1 MLQLFAS
8 YVQFSQLHK
17 WLNTTSIMI
26 DDPLS
31 GQPLTESL
39 ALPALCRKNQK
50 YDQAP
55 GANHNWSKSM
65 DQPGCG
71 NPLLFFPKRLS
82 IQSPSLHLHLILG
95 SMVILWLRAWPCKYD
110 RAPRADHNYGNIR
123 TPQYSQISIFNIILI
138 KSNSECES
146 SEFPV
151 LQQIIWCFNFIAGK
165 FALSEIECHA
175 NSIWHWKFCVQYFN
189 ICRFSSNKHMN
200 ALNCILDVGSGRI
213 ARALIKASL
222 LFRKLYV
229 ASPL

>member
-1 MLQLFAS
+1 MFSFPS
-8 YVQFSQLHK
+8 YTSGWTLPPL
-17 WLNTTSIMI
+17 WLTTRSVVNLWLRAW
-26 DDPLS
+26 PCLRCVAK
-31 GQPLTESL
+31 T
-39 ALPALCRKNQK
+39 KNMTK
-50 YDQAP
+50 RRRRTIIGVKAWTNL
-55 GANHNWSKSM
+55 GVATRCSS
-65 DQPGCG
+65 
-71 NPLLFFPKRLS
+71 FPS

-165 FALSEIECHA
+165 FALSQIECHA